1 MLTKITINNFKKL
14 EKISFSLAQ
23 SVVIIGPNNAGKSTI
38 FQALCLWEVG
48 VTSYLQSV
56 LKKDLNKTKRV
67 TLNRKDLLNT
77 PIEDARFLWK
87 DKKVTYKDKSNSTQP
102 LKLEIELEGENS
114 GIHWKSKTEFLFY
127 NNESFSCGIVSGLAE
142 LKKIYENGERIHFGF
157 LQPMSGIS
165 ANEDKLTQ
173 GSIDRKLGEGRTA
186 EVLRNICYD
195 LVNPEKA
202 FPLKQNIE
210 EKWTRLVNAIKYMFG
225 VKLLKPEFIKVSG
238 FIELQYEDN
247 GIRYDISSGGRGF
260 QQMLLL
266 ISYMLVNPET
276 ILLLDEPDAHLEVVR
291 QREAFQL
298 INQIAEET
306 NSQLLIASHS
316 EIVLDEA
323 AEASKVVALIE
334 NRVIELNIAATAQS
348 TKYIRKALTEIGWEK
363 YYLARLKG
371 HIVYLEGSTDLQMLI
386 CFANKLKHPV
396 ESLLKKANVQY
407 TSDNVP
413 STAIA
418 NFVALKE
425 IFEELKGLALFD
437 NLPTLQANPK
447 LDIIC
452 WQKRELE
459 NYFAKPIILLKYA
472 KLLNAKHTAF
482 STTFLEETMQK
493 VINDYTI
500 PAVLKDLSNE
510 WWNKTKLSDDW
521 LDNIFTEFYKH
532 LNVPKNFYKRDYY
545 QLISLLTP
553 AEIDIEI
560 TQKLDTIYKLIK

>member
-1 MLTKITINNFKKL
+1 MITQITINNFKKL

-23 SVVIIGPNNAGKSTI
+23 SVVIIGPNNSGKSTI

-48 VTSYLQSV
+48 VTSYLQSA
-56 LKKDLNKTKRV
+56 LKKDLNKNKRV

-77 PIEDARFLWK
+77 PIADARFLWK
-87 DKKVTYKDKSNSTQP
+87 DKKVTYKGKNNLP
-102 LKLEIELEGENS
+102 IKLEIELEGEND
-114 GIHWKSKTEFLFY
+114 GIVWKCKTEFLFY
-127 NNESFSCGIVSGLAE
+127 NNESFSCGIISGFNE
-142 LKKIYENGERIHFGF
+142 LKSIYEKGERIHFGF

-195 LVNPEKA
+195 LINPEKA
-202 FPLKQNIE
+202 YPENTKIE
-210 EKWTRLVNAIKYMFG
+210 EKWTKLVKAIKSMFG
-225 VKLLKPEFIKVSG
+225 VSLLKPEFIKISG
-238 FIELQYEDN
+238 FIQLEYEDN

-266 ISYMLVNPET
+266 VSYMLVNPNT

-323 AEASKVVALIE
+323 AEASKVIALIE
-334 NRVIELNIAATAQS
+334 SQVIELNHATTPQA
-348 TKYIRKALTEIGWEK
+348 TKYIKKALTEIGWEK
-363 YYLARLKG
+363 YYLARSKE
-371 HIVYLEGSTDLQMLI
+371 HIIYLEGSTDLQMLI
-386 CFANKLKHPV
+386 CFANKLNHPV

-413 STAIA
+413 TTAVS

-425 IFEELKGLALFD
+425 IFGELKGLALFD
-437 NLPTLQANPK
+437 NLPNLQENPK
-447 LDIIC
+447 LKIIC
-452 WQKRELE
+452 WRKRELE
-459 NYFAKPIILLKYA
+459 NYFAKPNILIRYA
-472 KLLNAKHTAF
+472 QMLRFKHTTL
-482 STTFLEETMQK
+482 TTDVLKETMQQT
-493 VINDYTI
+493 IQNYTI
-500 PAVLKDLSNE
+500 PAVLKDLNNE

-521 LDNIFTEFYKH
+521 LDTIFTEFYTR
-532 LNVPKNFYKRDYY
+532 LNIPKNFYKRDYY
-545 QLISLLTP
+545 QLINLLQP
-553 AEIDIEI
+553 KEIDSEI
-560 TQKLDTIYKLIK
+560 SEKLNEIYNILK